1 MGPRAIESTALVDC
15 ARQPRRRRP
24 LSVESRALSFS
35 VSTPTY
41 TYIIALMLSGH
52 PLLTCQ
58 PDTRPRDGPFYSMTT
73 SREIYTP
80 KARGRPAEP
89 CQRHAE
95 NQFVTAFR
103 SETTSKA
110 NFNRK
115 PYSPTKSFAPKREYA
130 PINAPFGNTT
140 NSEFYTKFA
149 SQNASPTITM
159 RPGGRPSSRADIA
172 KLYAVTTTKDAY
184 GRKPFEPTKSYAP
197 ARVYQ
202 PNDAPLGSTTN
213 RDEYPPLKGRS

>member
-1 MGPRAIESTALVDC
+1 MDC

-41 TYIIALMLSGH
+41 TYILASYALWPSLAHVSS
-52 PLLTCQ
+52 Q
-58 PDTRPRDGPFYSMTT
+58 PDTQILETGPFYSMTT

-89 CQRHAE
+89 CLRHAE